1 MKVDIETIKVDQ
13 ELTTEIDFNDYA
25 INKLRIKDGKRKDIK
40 FKNIKVSYLK
50 GLRLRY
56 SPLTQKKIFTL
67 IYRYKGKSRKLILDE
82 FILDHYGT
90 LEVSDELLKLYKK
103 YYDKKLGRWKH
114 DPQEQLITQRE
125 LELSQE

>member
-114 DPQEQLITQRE
+114 DPQE
-125 LELSQE
+125 